1 MFDQGSFFS
10 DSNSSLGRN
19 TAPGEY
25 SLQSLHV
32 QDRGVFELHSSEK
45 ELTSVLSLYNLTVRV
60 LNYNDYQR
68 LHKIECYIH
77 ILRYSRL
84 HSTVEICHLIHFASN
99 ETEKCPSIDIFS
111 IDFTSDAPSV
121 LLLKLRQC
129 YVITGSFKVEKCL
142 LSQQMSTRRSKWWPK
157 KLPPH
162 RRYGAFQ

>member
-1 MFDQGSFFS
+1 MII
-10 DSNSSLGRN
+10 
-19 TAPGEY
+19 
-25 SLQSLHV
+25 
-32 QDRGVFELHSSEK
+32 
-45 ELTSVLSLYNLTVRV
+45 
-60 LNYNDYQR
+60 R
-68 LHKIECYIH
+68 LHKIECCIR

-162 RRYGAFQ
+162 RRNGAFQGRYVRDNDIVKCMHGNLSVGVMFCVWQWLR